1 MECFNEILAH
11 LNVRYFLYRTLNV
24 CVIFYIAHLGVR
36 YEIYTLAFPFDLR
49 CQSGI
54 HYIYILSSND
64 DLQPSTII
72 TNLSPSRLVLSY

>member
-1 MECFNEILAH
+1 MRYFFYIAH
-11 LNVRYFLYRTLNV
+11 LV

-54 HYIYILSSND
+54 LYFTHIHTVKNEVCMH
-64 DLQPSTII
+64 TI
-72 TNLSPSRLVLSY
+72 PMV

>member
-1 MECFNEILAH
+1 MALSSLISKYFEEVVEYFNEIKCAIFFISH
-11 LNVRYFLYRTLNV
+11 KV

-54 HYIYILSSND
+54 YANIDANIECD
-64 DLQPSTII
+64 VI
-72 TNLSPSRLVLSY
+72 TACIH

>member
-1 MECFNEILAH
+1 M
-11 LNVRYFLYRTLNV
+11 RYFLYHTLKCALFFISV

-54 HYIYILSSND
+54 YIHIYIHIIKYG
-64 DLQPSTII
+64 ST
-72 TNLSPSRLVLSY
+72 